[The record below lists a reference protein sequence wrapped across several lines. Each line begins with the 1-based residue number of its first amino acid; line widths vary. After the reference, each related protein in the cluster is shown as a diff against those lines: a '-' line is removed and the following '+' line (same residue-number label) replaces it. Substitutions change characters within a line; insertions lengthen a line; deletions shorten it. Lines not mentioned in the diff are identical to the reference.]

1 MKIEDMAEKPR
12 EKAMLKG
19 MEQLSDTE
27 LLALIIESGT
37 KQNSAFELAMKIL
50 SMCGS
55 IKELPTI
62 SFSDLVCLP
71 GIKKAKALRF
81 LACIEIAKRIQT
93 TSSQTSFIGHSKDV
107 FYYLENKLM
116 NEKQEHFIALY
127 LDTKHHIIREKVLYV
142 GGLDRS
148 LVHPREVFKEALH
161 MSASCIIVAHNHPS
175 GDPQPSKADIEMTKI
190 LYDTGKIMQIP
201 ILDHVIIGQKSYFS
215 FREGG
220 FLES

>member
-1 MKIEDMAEKPR
+1 MKIEQMAEKPR
-12 EKAMLKG
+12 EKAMLMG
-19 MEQLSDTE
+19 INQLSDTE

-37 KQNSAFELAMKIL
+37 KDHSAFDLAMQIL
-50 SMCGS
+50 SICGS

-62 SFSDLVCLP
+62 SFSDLVSLP

-93 TSSQTSFIGHSKDV
+93 TSSKTSFIGHSKDV

-127 LDTKHHIIREKVLYV
+127 LDSKHHIIREKVLFV
-142 GGLDRS
+142 GSLDAS

-161 MSASCIIVAHNHPS
+161 ISASCIIVAHNHPS
-175 GDPQPSKADIEMTKI
+175 GNPQPSKADIEITKM
-190 LYDTGKIMQIP
+190 LHDTGKIMQLP
-201 ILDHVIIGQKSYFS
+201 IIDHVIIGDKSYFS

-220 FLES
+220 FLDS